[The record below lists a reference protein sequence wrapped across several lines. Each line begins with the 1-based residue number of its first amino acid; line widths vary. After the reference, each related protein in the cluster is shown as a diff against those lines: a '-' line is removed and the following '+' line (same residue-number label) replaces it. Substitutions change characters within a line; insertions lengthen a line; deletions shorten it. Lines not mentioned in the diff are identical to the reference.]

1 MMDSSEMRVR
11 KYNRTVA
18 TLNGTLAIL
27 QNIGNAYD
35 ISLSTAR
42 SALGNN
48 QFNEY
53 PMKIPRKSAWDFFHE
68 YWRQYQNYMEHIC
81 HAIKKKT
88 KKQNVTNMSFPPSIP
103 VQLLTAGTAAC
114 IADMVT
120 FPLDTAKVRLQIQ
133 GEQEKGFRKY
143 RGLTGTIVTI
153 ARQEGFQALYGG
165 LSAGLQ
171 RQMCFSSI
179 RLGLYES
186 VKTFYASL
194 LEDNPGSLQIGTRI
208 CAGLT
213 TGGLAVLLAHPTHVV
228 KVRGQADSSRFS
240 TGTLN
245 AYRAIYCEE
254 GIRGLWKGAVPNM
267 GRISIVNVAE
277 VVVYDVVKDT
287 LLRYVAVP
295 SEDVRLH
302 FGSAVIAGF
311 AATLVASP
319 VDVVKTRYINSP
331 KNRYRGVI
339 DCAIRM
345 RQQEGFLAFYKG
357 FVPSFSRLVSWNVVM
372 WITYEQLK
380 IIVF

>member
-1 MMDSSEMRVR
+1 M
-11 KYNRTVA
+11 
-18 TLNGTLAIL
+18 
-27 QNIGNAYD
+27 
-35 ISLSTAR
+35 SL
-42 SALGNN
+42 
-48 QFNEY
+48 
-53 PMKIPRKSAWDFFHE
+53 
-68 YWRQYQNYMEHIC
+68 
-81 HAIKKKT
+81 
-88 KKQNVTNMSFPPSIP
+88 PPAIP

-114 IADMVT
+114 IADLVT

-133 GEQEKGFRKY
+133 GEQEKGYRKY

-228 KVRGQADSSRFS
+228 KVRGQADSSRLS

-302 FGSAVIAGF
+302 FGAAVIAGF

-345 RQQEGFLAFYKG
+345 RRQEGFLAFYKG

-372 WITYEQLK
+372 WITERDFGNTLTPDVALLAAK
-380 IIVF
+380 